1 MSWLI
6 FLVGLKAQP
15 KLKKIDCI
23 GVKDFSNKKSTIRND
38 EMISWFMMD
47 THTTNIKVD
56 PNVANAGGLQSQGV
70 KGEVVVFYFEPLTT
84 QNLKS
89 SGVPGG

>member
-1 MSWLI
+1 MRI
-6 FLVGLKAQP
+6 VY
-15 KLKKIDCI
+15 
-23 GVKDFSNKKSTIRND
+23 
-38 EMISWFMMD
+38 
-47 THTTNIKVD
+47 

-89 SGVPGG
+89 SGVPEG